1 MQYDIQAHIQRGF
14 IMDLIERPIYMSEL
28 EALRDDRDHIKI
40 LTGVRKCGKTTL
52 LQQFMD
58 RLRSDGVSEKE
69 MLLLNLESYELD
81 KIRDHT
87 DLSAYLRELIP
98 AKGRF
103 YLFLDEVQGVEG
115 WEKSVNSLMTDTEA
129 DIYIASSDAHLFSTG
144 VATDLTGRY
153 VEVKMLPLSFKEYSE
168 LKGNGRKAEE
178 VFAEYVE
185 TGGIA
190 YIDPTL
196 EKIDLWKRLGDV
208 C

>member
-1 MQYDIQAHIQRGF
+1 MIQTLIRRDF
-14 IMDLIERPIYMSEL
+14 IMDLIERPTYMSEL

-58 RLRSDGVSEKE
+58 RLKSGGVSEKE

-87 DLSAYLRELIP
+87 DLSTYLRELIP

-103 YLFLDEVQGVEG
+103 YLFLDEVQRVEG
-115 WEKSVNSLMTDTEA
+115 WEKSVNSLMTEA
-129 DIYIASSDAHLFSTG
+129 DIYIASSDARLFSTG
-144 VATDLTGRY
+144 VTADLTGHY

-168 LKGNGRKAEE
+168 LKGNGRKAED